1 MLPVPAFPD
10 EADRVAVE
18 AGGDEACTAEQADN
32 SHQSHALPFE
42 CRCGEDSQIQ
52 QNDGDLRECH
62 EECIQ
67 ELLNVEV
74 LHTINC

>member
-1 MLPVPAFPD
+1 MLSIPAFPD

-32 SHQSHALPFE
+32 SHQGHALPFK
-42 CRCGEDSQIQ
+42 CRRSEDSQIE
-52 QNDGDLRECH
+52 QNDRDLRECH
-62 EECIQ
+62 EEGIQ

-74 LHTINC
+74 LHTIDC